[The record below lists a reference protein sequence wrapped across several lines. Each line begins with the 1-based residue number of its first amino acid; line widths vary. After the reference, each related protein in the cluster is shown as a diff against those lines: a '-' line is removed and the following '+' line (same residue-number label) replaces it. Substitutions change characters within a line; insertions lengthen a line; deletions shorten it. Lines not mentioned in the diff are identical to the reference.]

1 MPQSPRT
8 RSGYRTYA
16 GDTLRRLAFIQAAQ
30 AIGLTVAE
38 IREVIAIRD
47 GGNPPCAHVLDLI
60 KRHRAE
66 VRARIR
72 QLLQLE
78 QTWLWLPSKA
88 RMSIPPTA
96 IRHAFAQ
103 LSRSTRPRSTRRLGL
118 AVAARR
124 SRQAQPWVD
133 GGGAWPGPVRMCCS
147 TALTSAR
154 AQGLR
159 PRVQKDV

>member
-8 RSGYRTYA
+8 RSGYRTYD

-72 QLLQLE
+72 QLLQPE
-78 QTWLWLPSKA
+78 QD
-88 RMSIPPTA
+88 
-96 IRHAFAQ
+96 
-103 LSRSTRPRSTRRLGL
+103 L
-118 AVAARR
+118 AVVAEQGANVEPADCDPTCICTVIPIDAAAVN
-124 SRQAQPWVD
+124 SP
-133 GGGAWPGPVRMCCS
+133 
-147 TALTSAR
+147 AR
-154 AQGLR
+154 TRGRGKA
-159 PRVQKDV
+159 